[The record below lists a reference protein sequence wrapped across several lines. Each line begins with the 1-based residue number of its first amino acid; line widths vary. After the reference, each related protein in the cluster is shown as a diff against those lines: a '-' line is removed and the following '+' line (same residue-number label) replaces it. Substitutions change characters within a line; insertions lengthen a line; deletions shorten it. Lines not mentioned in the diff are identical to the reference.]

1 MDLKD
6 YESLLKK
13 TENVLSKSNLNQQ
26 RLQIPEPDIMQEGKV
41 TIVRNFMDIVEVVNR
56 DPKHISKFLMT
67 EFGIGVTIN
76 GKRLTINRKISADQI
91 SSKIKQYMDSY
102 VTCYECNSPDT
113 EIQKIGRTYVLACK
127 ACGAQHP
134 IRIAADVKSDDSTIE
149 EGKQYTVEITKI
161 GNSGEG
167 RAFYR
172 GFNIFVPGVKKGETV
187 RVSIKKLRNNTAI
200 AEVIDREKG
209 LNK

>member
-1 MDLKD
+1 MDVSD

-13 TENVLSKSNLNQQ
+13 TEDILSKSTVSQQ
-26 RLQIPEPDIMQEGKV
+26 RLQIPEPDIIQEGKV
-41 TIVRNFMDIVEVVNR
+41 TIVRNFADIVELINR

-76 GKRLTINRKISADQI
+76 GRRLIINRKISADQI
-91 SSKIKQYMDSY
+91 SAKIRQYMESY
-102 VTCYECNSPDT
+102 VVCYECNSPDT

-134 IRIAADVKSDDSTIE
+134 IRIASEVKTDDTTIE
-149 EGKQYTVEITKI
+149 EGKSYTVEISKI

-172 GFNIFVPGVKKGETV
+172 GFNIFVPGVKKGDTV
-187 RVSIKKLRNNTAI
+187 KVMIKRIRNNTAI
-200 AEVIDREKG
+200 AEVIDREK
-209 LNK
+209 N

>member
-1 MDLKD
+1 MDVND

-13 TENVLSKSNLNQQ
+13 TEDILSKSTVSQQ
-26 RLQIPEPDIMQEGKV
+26 RLQIPTPDIIQEGKV
-41 TIVRNFMDIVEVVNR
+41 TIVRNFADIVEVINR

-76 GKRLTINRKISADQI
+76 GRRLTINRKISADQI
-91 SSKIKQYMDSY
+91 SSKIGQYMESY
-102 VTCYECNSPDT
+102 VTCYECKSPDT
-113 EIQKIGRTYVLACK
+113 EIQKIGRTYVLTCK

-134 IRIAADVKSDDSTIE
+134 IRIAAEVKTDDTKIE
-149 EGKQYTVEITKI
+149 EGKTYTVEITKI

-172 GFNIFVPGVKKGETV
+172 GFNIFVPGVKKGDSV
-187 RVSIKKLRNNTAI
+187 KVLIKKIRNNTAI
-200 AEVIDREKG
+200 AEVIKEKR
-209 LNK
+209 

>member
-1 MDLKD
+1 MDVSD

-13 TENVLSKSNLNQQ
+13 TEDILSKSTVSQQ
-26 RLQIPEPDIMQEGKV
+26 RLQIPEPDIIQEGKV
-41 TIVRNFMDIVEVVNR
+41 TIVRNFQDIVEIINR

-76 GKRLTINRKISADQI
+76 GRRLTINRKISADQI
-91 SSKIKQYMDSY
+91 SAKIRQYMESY
-102 VTCYECNSPDT
+102 VVCYECNSPDT

-134 IRIAADVKSDDSTIE
+134 IRIASEVKTDDTTIE
-149 EGKQYTVEITKI
+149 EGKTYTVDISKI

-172 GFNIFVPGVKKGETV
+172 GFNIFVPGVKKGDTV
-187 RVSIKKLRNNTAI
+187 KVLIKKIRNNTAI
-200 AEVIDREKG
+200 AEVIDREK
-209 LNK
+209 N

>member
-1 MDLKD
+1 MDVSD

-13 TENVLSKSNLNQQ
+13 TEDILSKSTVSQQ
-26 RLQIPEPDIMQEGKV
+26 RLQIPDPDIIQEGKV
-41 TIVRNFMDIVEVVNR
+41 TIVRNFADIVELINR

-67 EFGIGVTIN
+67 EFGIGVTIS
-76 GKRLTINRKISADQI
+76 GRRLTINRKISADQI
-91 SSKIKQYMDSY
+91 SAKIRQYMESY

-134 IRIAADVKSDDSTIE
+134 IRIASEVKTDDTKIE
-149 EGKQYTVEITKI
+149 EGKSYTVEISKI
-161 GNSGEG
+161 GSSGEG

-172 GFNIFVPGVKKGETV
+172 GFNIFVPGVKKGDTV
-187 RVSIKKLRNNTAI
+187 KVLIKKIRNNTAI
-200 AEVIDREKG
+200 AEVIREKH
-209 LNK
+209 